1 MTSLNSKKS
10 ALPITEAD
18 KKTAKRTLRQEGQ
31 AILLEVGDNKAK
43 WVLLLAS

>member
-18 KKTAKRTLRQEGQ
+18 KKTAKRTLRQEGL
-31 AILLEVGDNKAK
+31 AILLEDGDNKGKSA
-43 WVLLLAS
+43 LLLAS